1 MNVNKNFK
9 QFITKLLNLKNNNV
23 FNKPNPNKLNQGGK
37 HVRKDNIQHGNNEE
51 SKEEEFDLG
60 QQNKHIM
67 NAIQKKNKEVKL
79 KLMDEIAEF

>member
-1 MNVNKNFK
+1 MNAKVSYGFINFAKYSMNVNKNFK

-60 QQNKHIM
+60 Q
-67 NAIQKKNKEVKL
+67 
-79 KLMDEIAEF
+79 